1 MITDQLQRKTPTS
14 SVLLGSVDWLGTCW
28 YFGCK
33 MTTYRHHVI
42 YHMTLEVISM
52 MEMVVG
58 GERHNKI
65 DLCFTHL
72 FILVFARVKAPS
84 AVAVSTAGH
93 LHSIDTLYKDWWY
106 EFNFKK
112 TYFLCKYRAQG

>member
-1 MITDQLQRKTPTS
+1 
-14 SVLLGSVDWLGTCW
+14 
-28 YFGCK
+28 

-52 MEMVVG
+52 MEMVDVVG

-84 AVAVSTAGH
+84 AVAVPTAGH
-93 LHSIDTLYKDWWY
+93 LHSIDTWY
-106 EFNFKK
+106 
-112 TYFLCKYRAQG
+112 